1 MALAR
6 LIARLDIKG
15 PTLVKGIQLEGLRQL
30 GRPELFAE
38 EYYKHCIDEI
48 IYMDAV
54 ASLYEQNSLNEIVA
68 WTSERIFVPLTVGG
82 GIRSVSDA
90 ISLFK
95 SGADKVAVNTAA
107 IKRPELISEI
117 ASANGSQSIVL
128 SIEAKSLGNDKWVAY
143 MENGREPTGL
153 DVIEWAREG
162 ERLGAGE
169 ILLTSV
175 DQEGT
180 RRGGDIALMSAV
192 SSVVGIPVIYSGGI
206 GNPNHVVDAI
216 KMGGV
221 SAVAMA
227 DILHYKRY
235 SIDDVR
241 NVALGADIKVRPN
254 YE

>member
-30 GRPELFAE
+30 GSPSVFAE
-38 EYYKHCIDEI
+38 EYYRQNIDEI

-54 ASLYEQNSLNEIVA
+54 ASLYDRNSLNEIVA

-90 ISLFK
+90 IRMFR

-107 IKRPELISEI
+107 LKRPELLSEI
-117 ASANGSQSIVL
+117 ASASGSQSIVL
-128 SIEAKSLGNDKWVAY
+128 SIEAKAIGSGQWEAY
-143 MENGREPTGL
+143 MENGREPTGR
-153 DVIEWAREG
+153 DVISWAREG

-180 RRGGDIALMSAV
+180 RRGCDLSLLTAV
-192 SSVVGIPVIYSGGI
+192 SSAVRIPVIYSGGV
-206 GNPNHVVDAI
+206 GKPSDVVEAI
-216 KMGGV
+216 KIGGA

-235 SIDDVR
+235 ELEEIRQEVR
-241 NVALGADIKVRPN
+241 NADIKVRQN
-254 YE
+254 HA